1 MSKQTRGVICTL
13 LGGALWGLSGSCGQY
28 LFTHYQFD
36 SAFLTV
42 IRLLFAGFTLTGVNL
57 IANRKNC
64 IGIWKSRKDALQLII
79 FALLGLM
86 FSQYAYLTSIA
97 YSNAATATVLQYVG
111 PVMVM
116 AYVCA
121 RAWKTPTRREG
132 AAIVLAVLGTYLLA
146 THGNPGAMVL
156 SREGLVWG
164 LLSALSLAF
173 YTLLPAKIL
182 PRWGSMAVTGW
193 GMLIG
198 GVAMFVITKAWRFV
212 LALDA
217 AGYLALAGVVVLG
230 TVLAYTLY
238 LQGVS
243 DCGAVKAS
251 MLSSVEPVSATLFSV
266 FWLGVDFE
274 AIDLIGFVMII
285 ATVFLL
291 AKGEKQE

>member
-1 MSKQTRGVICTL
+1 MSKQTRGVLCTL

-42 IRLLFAGFTLTGVNL
+42 IRLLFAGVVLTLVNL
-57 IANRKNC
+57 FANRENSLA
-64 IGIWKSRKDALQLII
+64 IWKSRRDALQLVI

-116 AYVCA
+116 AYVCL
-121 RAWKTPTRREG
+121 RAWKAPTLREG

-146 THGNPGAMVL
+146 TRGNPAAMAL
-156 SREGLVWG
+156 SREGLIWG

-182 PRWGSMAVTGW
+182 PRYGSMAVTGW
-193 GMLIG
+193 GMLLG

-212 LALDA
+212 LALDLP
-217 AGYLALAGVVVLG
+217 GFLALGGVVILG

-251 MLSSVEPVSATLFSV
+251 MLSSVEPLSATLFSV
-266 FWLGVDFE
+266 FWLKTSFEPVDF
-274 AIDLIGFVMII
+274 LGFAMII

-291 AKGEKQE
+291 ARQKD